1 MYKLSF
7 KLFIIN
13 NIRVLFNKNL
23 IQKHPADVTNP
34 VIEENSHKRNLDLRI
49 LYLDLVIYAT
59 NPT

>member
-13 NIRVLFNKNL
+13 NIQVVFNKNL
-23 IQKHPADVTNP
+23 IQKLPAKVTNP
-34 VIEENSHKRNLDLRI
+34 VIEENSHKRNLDSRI

>member
-1 MYKLSF
+1 MYKISF

-13 NIRVLFNKNL
+13 NIQVVFNKNL
-23 IQKHPADVTNP
+23 IQKLPADVTNP
-34 VIEENSHKRNLDLRI
+34 VIEENSYKRNLDLRI

>member
-13 NIRVLFNKNL
+13 NIRVVFNKNL
-23 IQKHPADVTNP
+23 IQKLPSDVTNP
-34 VIEENSHKRNLDLRI
+34 VIEENYYKRNLDLRI